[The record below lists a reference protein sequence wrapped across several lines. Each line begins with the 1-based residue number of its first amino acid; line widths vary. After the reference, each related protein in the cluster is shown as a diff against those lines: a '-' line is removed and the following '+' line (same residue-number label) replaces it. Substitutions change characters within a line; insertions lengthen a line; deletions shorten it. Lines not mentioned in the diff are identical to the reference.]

1 MMRSKA
7 VSFLKGR
14 LLAPLLLL
22 LCAIILRGITFGNP
36 MLEPDEQF
44 YLFAGGRLLQGDLPY
59 VDVWDRKPLGIFL
72 IYSFFHLFGTW
83 RILAYQIGA
92 LLSLWGTALI
102 VRNIASRI
110 APMSGA
116 FMAALLYE
124 IWPNLAGGEGG
135 QSPIFYNGLVTA
147 AIWLIVSRLTY
158 IKESIS
164 ACRYVGVAVM
174 LLFGL
179 AMQIKY
185 TSIFEGLYAGILL
198 LFFSWQKRKNLYE
211 TSMNSLLW
219 ISCAILPTVIILFF
233 YWINGYASDWIF
245 ANFVS
250 IFERGK
256 PNSHEELLLI
266 KKILLIVLPILF
278 LWPLRRI
285 LNIRFAQAQR
295 PIITLLN
302 GWTCFA
308 LAGVALFGTWFP
320 HYALPLFPPLVIQA
334 APLWYAPIGRISIV
348 LVAAIGTFYGQLT
361 LWKHHKHKGNKKAF
375 TQIEQAIISNGGGCF
390 FIYNGPIMLYDAL
403 PYCKLSKYQFP
414 SLFYFKSEEHATGM
428 NPENELR
435 RILAQKPQHII
446 TQNPADESE
455 NPIIRKELIQTLQK
469 NYSES
474 YAWIRDK
481 RSIVVYTKKNLLPP
495 RSK

>member
-14 LLAPLLLL
+14 LLAPLVLL

-44 YLFAGGRLLQGDLPY
+44 YLFSGGRLLQGDLPY

-92 LLSLWGTALI
+92 LLSLWGTSLI

-147 AIWLIVSRLTY
+147 AIWLIISRLPT
-158 IKESIS
+158 IS
-164 ACRYVGVAVM
+164 SCAYMCRKTGLEVM

-185 TSIFEGLYAGILL
+185 TSIFEGLFAGI
-198 LFFSWQKRKNLYE
+198 
-211 TSMNSLLW
+211 SLLW
-219 ISCAILPTVIILFF
+219 ISWQKGRNVRVTCINAFLWITCAILPTAVVF
-233 YWINGYASDWIF
+233 YSYWLQGYGTEWWF
-245 ANFVS
+245 ANIIS
-250 IFERGK
+250 IFERGH
-256 PNSHEELLLI
+256 PTHLEEIALA
-266 KKILLIVLPILF
+266 KKILMITLPLLL
-278 LWPLRRI
+278 LWPLRKF
-285 LNIRFAQAQR
+285 LNITFLPSQQ
-295 PIITLLN
+295 PLVTFLN
-302 GWTCFA
+302 GWTLSA
-308 LAGVALFGTWFP
+308 LIGVAIFGTWFP
-320 HYALPLFPPLVIQA
+320 HYALPLLAPLTLQT
-334 APLWYAPIGRISIV
+334 APLWSVPIGRIIV
-348 LVAAIGTFYGQLT
+348 ILVACGGTFFGQTT
-361 LWKHHKHKGNKKAF
+361 LWKHYKHKGNKKIF
-375 TQIEQAIISNGGGCF
+375 YQIEKAITNNGSGCF
-390 FIYNGPIMLYDAL
+390 FIYNGPVMLYDTL

-414 SLFYFKSEEHATGM
+414 SLLYFKSEEHATGINQKQELQHILEQ
-428 NPENELR
+428 NPLC
-435 RILAQKPQHII
+435 II
-446 TQNPADESE
+446 TQNPRDENESLE
-455 NPIIRKELIQTLQK
+455 IRAELMEIIQK
-469 NYSES
+469 HYKMT
-474 YAWIRDK
+474 YTWMRDK
-481 RSIVVYTKKNLLPP
+481 RSIVVYTRN
-495 RSK
+495 R